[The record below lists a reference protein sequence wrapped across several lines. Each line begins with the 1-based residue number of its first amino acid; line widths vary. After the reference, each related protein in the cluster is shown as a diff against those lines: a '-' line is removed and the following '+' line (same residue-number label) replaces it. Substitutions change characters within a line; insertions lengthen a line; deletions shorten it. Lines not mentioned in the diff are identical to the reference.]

1 MHMLSPLAMLAIGLA
16 MLFAVTP
23 TFADCCG
30 EHDPTPT
37 LTVTGDA
44 ELEFPADELR
54 ITIAVVNSGDEAGQ
68 VMKENSRAMQRVIEA
83 LKRVGLRDDEY
94 ETGRFSINP
103 QYQPRPRDA
112 DRNWKP
118 RIVGYVVENS
128 INVKTQQLELIGELI
143 EKSVEAGAN
152 NVTSISFG
160 LANPNVHRAKVITE
174 ATTNARNDAA
184 ALAAGVRRAA
194 QARPDRQPRRRR
206 RPGDADARR
215 EDDDGRPRDGGS
227 AHPPGDVTLRA
238 HVTIVYEIEE

>member
-128 INVKTQQLELIGELI
+128 INVKTKQLELIGELI

-184 ALAAGVRRAA
+184 ALAAASGVRLKRVLTVNLDGAA
-194 QARPDRQPRRRR
+194 APVMQMRGEKMMMAARETAAPPIQ
-206 RPGDADARR
+206 
-215 EDDDGRPRDGGS
+215 
-227 AHPPGDVTLRA
+227 PGDVTLRA